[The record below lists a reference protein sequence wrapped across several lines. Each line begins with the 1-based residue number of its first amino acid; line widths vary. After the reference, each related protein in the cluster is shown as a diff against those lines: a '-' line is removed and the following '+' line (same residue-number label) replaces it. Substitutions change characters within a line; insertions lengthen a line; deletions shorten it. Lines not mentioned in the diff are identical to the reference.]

1 MAYDPPSS
9 LRCLR
14 LRFDTAPAFAREYR
28 ENVSRGGAFVPGASD
43 LELRTAVQV
52 VLELGWCGE
61 SVQLSA
67 EVVHVVPPEL
77 AAAGGTA
84 GVAVQF
90 QTPAP
95 ELRALLGRFAEE
107 GGATKPDPI
116 RAEPR
121 SPGSSEIELEEGF
134 AFGSSEPAAAE
145 GALDLFDEPSAES
158 FDPTLRDIEPPP
170 ASKPEGVP
178 RARREITRVQVLL
191 ATSDQVLEG
200 RTRDISHSGVL
211 VSVDGNEV
219 PVGAPV
225 RLTLR
230 DPVSGGALDVEGT
243 VARHVLGAGT
253 VAALGI
259 HFEVQEERRAEVEQ
273 FVDRLWLTDHARR
286 LGGIRGDV
294 AEVGL
299 ASLLQILSQSAPCGT
314 LCVTHGGEEGMVA
327 FENHQLRY
335 VRLGSLGG
343 VKALVRMLA
352 WSDAAFEFHAHV
364 DALEQEEAPEPV
376 EAALLEAMRLIDEG
390 AQHTQVLDPEARL
403 SVDADRAAGQT
414 DALGKTQL
422 AVVDLVGA
430 GLTLRRVLDVIP
442 ESDGRIL
449 AAIESLRERGILSV
463 EP

>member
-9 LRCLR
+9 ERCLR
-14 LRFDTAPAFAREYR
+14 LCFDTAADFAREYR
-28 ENVSRGGAFVPGASD
+28 GNVSRGGAFVPGVSD
-43 LELRTAVQV
+43 FELRAPVQV
-52 VLELGWCGE
+52 VVELRWCRE
-61 SVQLSA
+61 SVQIAA
-67 EVVHVVPPEL
+67 EVVHVVPAEL
-77 AAAGGTA
+77 AAAGGAA

-107 GGATKPDPI
+107 GGATKPDPL
-116 RAEPR
+116 PR
-121 SPGSSEIELEEGF
+121 KPGRLEGSELEADEGF

-145 GALDLFDEPSAES
+145 GALDLFDEPSAEA

-170 ASKPEGVP
+170 PSRPEGLP
-178 RARREITRVQVLL
+178 RARREITRVHVRLST
-191 ATSDQVLEG
+191 ADQVLEG

-219 PVGAPV
+219 PVGSPV

-230 DPVSGGALDVEGT
+230 DPVSGGALEVEGT

-253 VAALGI
+253 VAGLGI
-259 HFEVQEERRAEVEQ
+259 HFEVQEGRRAEVEE

-299 ASLLQILSQSAPCGT
+299 ANLLQILSQSAPCGT
-314 LCVTHGGEEGMVA
+314 LCVTRADEEGVVA
-327 FENHQLRY
+327 FEGHQLRY
-335 VRLGSLGG
+335 ARLGPLGG

-364 DALEQEEAPEPV
+364 DALEQEDPPVSV
-376 EAALLEAMRLIDEG
+376 EAALLEAMRLIDEA
-390 AQHTQVLDPEARL
+390 AQHTQALDPEARL
-403 SVDADRAAGQT
+403 CVDSDRAARQAE
-414 DALGKTQL
+414 ALGKTQL

-442 ESDGRIL
+442 ESDVRIL
-449 AAIESLRERGILSV
+449 AAIESLRERGILSF

>member
-1 MAYDPPSS
+1 MAYDPLSS
-9 LRCLR
+9 TRCLR
-14 LRFDTAPAFAREYR
+14 LRFDTAPEFAREYR

-43 LELRTAVQV
+43 LELRTTVQV

-90 QTPAP
+90 QIPAP
-95 ELRALLGRFAEE
+95 ELRALLGRFAEG

-116 RAEPR
+116 PAEPG
-121 SPGSSEIELEEGF
+121 SGSSEIELEEGF
-134 AFGSSEPAAAE
+134 AFGISESAAPE
-145 GALDLFDEPSAES
+145 GAFGLCDEPLAES

-170 ASKPEGVP
+170 ASKPEGAP
-178 RARREITRVQVLL
+178 RARREITRVHVLL
-191 ATSDQVLEG
+191 TTSDQVLEG
-200 RTRDISHSGVL
+200 RTRDISHTGVL
-211 VSVDGNEV
+211 VTVDGNEV

-259 HFEVQEERRAEVEQ
+259 HFEVQQERRAEVEE
-273 FVDRLWLTDHARR
+273 FVDRLWLTDYARR

-314 LCVTHGGEEGMVA
+314 LCVTHTGEEGMVA

-335 VRLGSLGG
+335 VRLGPLSG

-352 WSDAAFEFHAHV
+352 WSDAVFEFHAHV
-364 DALEQEEAPEPV
+364 DALEQEETPVAV

-390 AQHTQVLDPEARL
+390 AQRTQVLDPEARL
-403 SVDADRAAGQT
+403 SVDADQAARQA

-442 ESDGRIL
+442 ESDGRVL
-449 AAIESLRERGILSV
+449 AAIESLRERGILSF
-463 EP
+463 ES